1 MISSLESLH
10 KANPAIPQVTNNL
23 AMAILDHRSD
33 PASYKRA
40 LELARQIE
48 SANDPLLLD
57 TVGWAYYRAG
67 EFAQS
72 VSILERVVAKDDRV
86 PVYHYHLGMAYL
98 AMNNQVGARQQLEQ
112 AVAGDAQYVGIDEA
126 RAALARLSK
135 AAAGQTAAVGT

>member
-1 MISSLESLH
+1 MISSLESLY

-33 PASYKRA
+33 PASHKRA
-40 LELARQIE
+40 LELARKIE
-48 SANDPLLLD
+48 SSNDPLLLD

-67 EFAQS
+67 EFAQA

-112 AVAGDAQYVGIDEA
+112 AVAGDAQYVGIDAA
-126 RAALARLSK
+126 RAALAKLGK
-135 AAAGQTAAVGT
+135 AVAGQTAALGT